1 MSNKKGDYMIDF
13 YHVYEQIEL
22 WEEDLKR
29 QEEILFGS
37 NCENIPSEDLIK
49 KIVSYSTSQSVYS
62 KTLDENINLC
72 LN

>member
-1 MSNKKGDYMIDF
+1 MIDF

-37 NCENIPSEDLIK
+37 NRENIPSEDLIK

>member
-1 MSNKKGDYMIDF
+1 MIDF

-37 NCENIPSEDLIK
+37 NCENIPSEDLIE

>member
-1 MSNKKGDYMIDF
+1 MIDF

-37 NCENIPSEDLIK
+37 NSENIPSEDLIK